1 MKVSQNL
8 TYDRGAVGNN
18 SRAENRAS
26 GAYIFRP
33 DGQQPTS
40 LGDPVSSH
48 LVHVPLVQEI
58 HQRFNNWT
66 SQVIRLYKGQA
77 SVGLEWMVGP
87 LPSQEP
93 GTPGL
98 EVITQYQ
105 TDIKSEDTFSTDS
118 NGRLMISRWRNY
130 RPTWKLNLTEPV
142 SSNVK

>member
-48 LVHVPLVQEI
+48 LVHGPLVQEI

-77 SVGLEWMVGP
+77 RVELEWMVGP

-93 GTPGL
+93 GIPGL
-98 EVITQYQ
+98 SLLLPHRQ
-105 TDIKSEDTFSTDS
+105 ED
-118 NGRLMISRWRNY
+118 L
-130 RPTWKLNLTEPV
+130 PH
-142 SSNVK
+142 